1 MAWRLAQ
8 LGCGP
13 TLAVRAAHVLR
24 CGMPLRR
31 LALGTLPV
39 LLLACGD
46 DGGGT
51 GGGSSTGG
59 PGTGGG
65 DVVSACAPVTGDGT
79 THTELTGDETW
90 TAEGSPHIVAADLI
104 VAEGT
109 TLTVAPCSE
118 VRLEPSRRIQV
129 RGTLDAT
136 GAADRTILFTA
147 TDAAA
152 PWVTLEVTDPGR
164 MTLAHATIENGGAP
178 DATAHAMIDLRGDGT
193 AAAPVL
199 DVDHVTVR
207 GSGSHGI
214 SLRGN
219 AGFAPTST
227 ALTVTGSAAA
237 PLRILPRL
245 ASNVP
250 DGDLTGNAE
259 DVIAVEAEVGGNV
272 DLEDVTFHDRG
283 VPYRVGGDTLPDLV
297 VGPSPV
303 TLTLEPGVELRFG
316 PAGRL
321 IVDVSGDVGGVLS
334 AVGTADAPIVFTSAS
349 ATPQPGD
356 WVGIWIEHVDAATR
370 LEHVEIRHAGGPS
383 LANSFHCE
391 PDGTFSDE
399 DALITFWEQPPAGII
414 ADSSLT
420 DSPTRG
426 INLAYTGDPVDL
438 MATNTFENVAG
449 CKISTPRPAE
459 GQCPASSPCP

>member
-1 MAWRLAQ
+1 MS
-8 LGCGP
+8 
-13 TLAVRAAHVLR
+13 LR
-24 CGMPLRR
+24 H
-31 LALGTLPV
+31 LALCTVPL

-46 DGGGT
+46 DEGGT
-51 GGGSSTGG
+51 GGSSATGG

-65 DVVSACAPVTGDGT
+65 DVVSACAPVTGEGT
-79 THTELTGDETW
+79 THLELSGDETW
-90 TAEGSPHIVAADLI
+90 TAAGSPHVVAADLT

-109 TLTVAPCSE
+109 TLTVEPCAE
-118 VRLEPSRRIQV
+118 VRLEPGRRIGVQ
-129 RGTLDAT
+129 GTLNAT

-147 TDAAA
+147 TDAAS
-152 PWVTLEVTDPGR
+152 PWGSLVVTDPGR
-164 MTLAHATIENGGAP
+164 MTLAHTTVDHGGAP
-178 DATAHAMIDLRGDGT
+178 DATAYAMIDLRGDQL
-193 AAAPVL
+193 APAAPVL
-199 DVDHVTVR
+199 EVDHLTVR
-207 GSGSHGI
+207 GSSTFGV
-214 SLRGN
+214 SLREN
-219 AGFAPTST
+219 AGFAPGST
-227 ALTVTGSAAA
+227 ALTVTGSATA
-237 PLRILPRL
+237 PLRVLPRL
-245 ASNVP
+245 ATNIP
-250 DGDLTGNAE
+250 DGDLTGNGE
-259 DVIAVEAEVGGNV
+259 DVIAVEAEVGGNI

-283 VPYRVGGDTLPDLV
+283 VPYRVGGITLPDLV

-321 IVDVSGDVGGVLS
+321 IVDVSGDAGGVLS

-370 LEHVEIRHAGGPS
+370 LEHAEIRHAGGAS
-383 LANSFHCE
+383 GANGFHCE

-399 DALITFWEQPPAGII
+399 DALITFWEPPTASILT
-414 ADSSLT
+414 ASLLA

-426 INLAYTGDPVDL
+426 INLAYTGDPIDL

-459 GQCPASSPCP
+459 GGCPASSPCP